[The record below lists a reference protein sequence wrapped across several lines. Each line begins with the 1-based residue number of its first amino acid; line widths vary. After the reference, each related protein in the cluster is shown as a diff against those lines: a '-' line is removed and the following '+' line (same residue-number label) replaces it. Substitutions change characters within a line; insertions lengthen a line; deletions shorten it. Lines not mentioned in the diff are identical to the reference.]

1 MAPLSI
7 QGVYKDTKT
16 KEKQKTRKNPK
27 DKGKATLSSQPI
39 HKYFIRMY
47 IFFYKIISLK
57 CFAERHFR
65 PSLKVLSQRLGDNVD
80 GDCQKM

>member
-7 QGVYKDTKT
+7 QGHQKKRKT
-16 KEKQKTRKNPK
+16 EKRKNTQKNPK
-27 DKGKATLSSQPI
+27 DKGKAKLNPQPI
-39 HKYFIRMY
+39 HKYFIRMD

-65 PSLKVLSQRLGDNVD
+65 SSLKVLSQRLGDNVD